1 MAKKELH
8 SLHFEQ
14 SIDLTDFIYEFSM
27 KAEQEDYEKFI
38 NLLDKEIDYAD
49 YTEVLFKTALKLM
62 IERVEN
68 QPEDYAATKW
78 EMLPA
83 MKGLLDK

>member
-8 SLHFEQ
+8 SLPFEQ
-14 SIDLTDFIYEFSM
+14 SIDLTDFAYEFSM
-27 KAEQEDYEKFI
+27 RADEADYEKFI
-38 NLLDKEIDYAD
+38 SLLDKELDYAD

-62 IERVEN
+62 IGRVES
-68 QPEDYAATKW
+68 QPEEYAATKW

>member
-1 MAKKELH
+1 MVKKELH

-14 SIDLTDFIYEFSM
+14 SIDLTDFAYEFSM
-27 KAEQEDYEKFI
+27 KADEADYEKFI
-38 NLLDKEIDYAD
+38 SLLDKEIDCSD

-62 IERVEN
+62 IERVES